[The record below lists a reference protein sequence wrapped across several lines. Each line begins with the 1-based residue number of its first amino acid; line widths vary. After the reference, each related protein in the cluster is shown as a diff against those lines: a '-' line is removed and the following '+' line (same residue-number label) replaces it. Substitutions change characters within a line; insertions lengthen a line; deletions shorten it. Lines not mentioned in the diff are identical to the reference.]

1 MIVAVARYLHILL
14 LLFILAS
21 CNKGKNNPNA
31 CNGSSTRREVKLTTD
46 DQASQIDTNQIIIG
60 VKEIGELSVPEI
72 DSEDSRQEVEKK
84 VFTIRALVHKVSKH
98 RDGDWKVKLTD
109 EEDHYINCE
118 APNPGCEFMVDSRF
132 ESEISEVRHWL
143 DEHAEDLEG
152 KVVEISGVG
161 FIDIDHR
168 YPRNAAENEMEIH
181 PILRISF

>member
-1 MIVAVARYLHILL
+1 MTAVVVRFM
-14 LLFILAS
+14 LFISLILVLPS

-31 CNGSSTRREVKLTTD
+31 CNGSSTRRDVKLASD
-46 DQASQIDTNQIIIG
+46 ELASQIDTNQISIG
-60 VKEIGELSVPEI
+60 VKEIGDLDVPEI
-72 DSEDSRQEVEKK
+72 DSDDGRQEVEKK

-98 RDGDWKVKLTD
+98 RDGDWKVKLTN
-109 EEDHYINCE
+109 ENDHYINCE
-118 APNPGCEFMVDSRF
+118 APNPGCEYMVDSRF
-132 ESEISEVRHWL
+132 ESEISEVRAWL